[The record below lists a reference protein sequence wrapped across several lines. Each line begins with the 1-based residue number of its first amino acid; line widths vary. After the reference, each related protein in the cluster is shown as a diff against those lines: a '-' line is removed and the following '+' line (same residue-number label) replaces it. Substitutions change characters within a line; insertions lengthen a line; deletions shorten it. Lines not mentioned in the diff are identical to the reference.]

1 MVALVPAA
9 GRGLRLGADVP
20 KAYARLRGRPLLSHA
35 VRGLLGSR
43 CVDRVVVAVGADD
56 GALAEAALEDASPR
70 VHLVTGGDERID
82 SVRAALDA
90 VCGAEVI
97 LVHDAA
103 RCLVPA
109 SVIRAVVEAVRA
121 GHRAVIPVLPVTDTV
136 KQVDAGGV
144 VTATVDRAALR
155 VVQTPQGFEAGLLRR
170 AYAAADGPATDDAG
184 LVERLGEPVTT
195 VPGHPHAFKITTAFD
210 LTVAEAL
217 AGAR

>member
-70 VHLVTGGDERID
+70 VHLVTGGDERSD

-136 KQVDAGGV
+136 KQVDDSGV

-170 AYAAADGPATDDAG
+170 AYADLGGAATDDAG